1 MFLDVKRNGSRMDYT
16 TIKIIEKEL
25 IPAVKTTTIL
35 TGIVPNVS
43 NVLIPMETT

>member
-1 MFLDVKRNGSRMDYT
+1 MFLDAKQNGSGMDYT

-25 IPAVKTTTIL
+25 MPAMKMTIIL

-43 NVLIPMETT
+43 NVPIPMETI